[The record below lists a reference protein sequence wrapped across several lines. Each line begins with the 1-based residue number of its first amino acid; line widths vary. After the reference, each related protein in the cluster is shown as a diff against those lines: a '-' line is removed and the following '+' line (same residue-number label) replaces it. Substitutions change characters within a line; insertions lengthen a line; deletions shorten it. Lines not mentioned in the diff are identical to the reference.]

1 MIDIHS
7 AETASAGHQV
17 SLWYT
22 DKYSTEDWYE
32 ALEWLTDYY
41 KDDDTLIAIDLKN
54 EPHGKADVPSQMA
67 NGTIPR
73 ILTTGNMLPSALR
86 KSTGN

>member
-1 MIDIHS
+1 MIYTALKQLQPVIRS
-7 AETASAGHQV
+7 AYGI
-17 SLWYT
+17 L

-67 NGTIPR
+67 KWDDSKDPN
-73 ILTTGNMLPSALR
+73 NWKYVAECAAE